1 MGVRDGGHMDHF
13 QSRMLSDKRGVAGR
27 CGRRGVARMF
37 DWEGVTRGCG
47 TEGV

>member
-27 CGRRGVARMF
+27 CGREV
-37 DWEGVTRGCG
+37 WQESCG
-47 TEGV
+47 RDV